1 MTPSEIVNHTLLEVE
16 YAVPIISFALCVQR
30 GKIPGPPV
38 ATGDVSR
45 KAIRPPFSEISYMM
59 ATAALKL
66 QMGMQ
71 RIFEMPASWEALKV
85 DDEGLLACL
94 AMT

>member
-1 MTPSEIVNHTLLEVE
+1 
-16 YAVPIISFALCVQR
+16 
-30 GKIPGPPV
+30 
-38 ATGDVSR
+38 
-45 KAIRPPFSEISYMM
+45 MM